1 MQVPG
6 GVEPIVLL
14 QDAVTGGGY
23 ATLGTVVSVD
33 RDRLAQT
40 KTGDRTRFV
49 PVDLDGALE
58 VRRDRLGALDRIR
71 SALSS

>member
-1 MQVPG
+1 
-6 GVEPIVLL
+6 VLL

-49 PVDLDGALE
+49 PVDLDGALQ
-58 VRRDRLGALDRIR
+58 VRRDRHAALDRIR
-71 SALSS
+71 SALT